1 MLGSVGL
8 ALDDEGSPLHTF
20 AFLRDKCYTGGG
32 RRGSR
37 PASLAGSVRRLP
49 CERCRD
55 WTWHHVPDAV
65 AALARI
71 VAGSRVGFGRK
82 QETFTLLTSFRLAH
96 EAATKVVRTHFRN
109 RAAAGECT
117 AEGVEALVTGLEAEA
132 AAEMQRAETILA
144 SIDPR
149 VQKTMRTLFVAN
161 TILAIQRDAVL
172 NLAKKGLISGKE
184 LEILLEEVLE
194 DAEDVCRPRRKRA
207 RRREARIRSS
217 QVAKLE
223 EARGGRGH
231 APEHHHHAS
240 RWVDAAHEIREDE
253 IETRFGEDGSA
264 RPHQWSIRQAS
275 ARYRVVPTAVRA
287 IARQPRRRDP
297 IWLPPRRATSAA
309 AIRRAARA
317 SATRSA
323 FSGWRARTVR
333 TLSTGRTSRRSPR
346 KSRCREIEAS
356 SGTSLAV
363 VYNKLRVVNSS
374 THTHLS
380 PRRPQR
386 TN

>member
-20 AFLRDKCYTGGG
+20 AFLQDKCYTGGG

-207 RRREARIRSS
+207 RVVARRVSVHRRWQNSRRRGAGAATRPSTTTTRRGGSTRRTRSGRTRS
-217 QVAKLE
+217 RRASGKTG
-223 EARGGRGH
+223 ARGPTSG
-231 APEHHHHAS
+231 
-240 RWVDAAHEIREDE
+240 
-253 IETRFGEDGSA
+253 
-264 RPHQWSIRQAS
+264 AS
-275 ARYRVVPTAVRA
+275 ARR
-287 IARQPRRRDP
+287 
-297 IWLPPRRATSAA
+297 RRATV
-309 AIRRAARA
+309 
-317 SATRSA
+317 
-323 FSGWRARTVR
+323 W
-333 TLSTGRTSRRSPR
+333 
-346 KSRCREIEAS
+346 
-356 SGTSLAV
+356 
-363 VYNKLRVVNSS
+363 Y
-374 THTHLS
+374 
-380 PRRPQR
+380 RRPCAP
-386 TN
+386 